1 MSPGGLDVAPVRL
14 GSNRRGRGG
23 PLAVAALLA
32 VFVVVAVAKPW
43 VPPSPGRVATPSQA
57 PVVVRSPAASTE
69 PRASEP
75 AGPADPIAARGD
87 WSPVSSIVHEVAF
100 HGGTWGA
107 AAASWK
113 GVESQW
119 VDWLELRARPGEAP
133 GDAAGTALRE
143 AACREGRLRSSPRI
157 VAVTGPAALLEG
169 IGVSVWQLRRTPF
182 PIQTDLRIDFTRDAP
197 GVVFLVLGSGRAWPD
212 GAYRLIVRSG
222 VRPPIG
228 LDVCVGSLPSFGRPM
243 PIARRG

>member
-1 MSPGGLDVAPVRL
+1 MPPGGLDVAPVRL

-43 VPPSPGRVATPSQA
+43 LPGPSAPVATPPAVAIVDPSPGAVPAPSAAAPTP
-57 PVVVRSPAASTE
+57 PV
-69 PRASEP
+69 
-75 AGPADPIAARGD
+75 DPIAARGD

-119 VDWLELRARPGEAP
+119 VDWVAVRARPGEAP
-133 GDAAGTALRE
+133 DDAAGAALRKV
-143 AACREGRLRSSPRI
+143 ACRDGRLRSSPRVLAI
-157 VAVTGPAALLEG
+157 TGPPALLEG
-169 IGVSVWQLRRTPF
+169 VGVSVWQLRRAPY
-182 PIQTDLRIDFTRDAP
+182 PVQTDLRIDFTRDAP
-197 GVVFLVLGSGRAWPD
+197 GVAFLVLGAGRPWQD
-212 GAYRLIVRSG
+212 GAYRLIVRSS
-222 VRPPIG
+222 VRSPIG
-228 LDVCVGSLPSFGRPM
+228 LDVCVGSAPGFGRPL
-243 PIARRG
+243 PTARRG